1 MRKILCLLM
10 LTALFVSCSSDD
22 DNTDPNNG
30 NGNNNGMIDE
40 KIIGKWKVE
49 YSKTIKPAVYNETTG
64 KPEYNEDATI
74 KEYEGNF
81 GEPNIVPESS
91 MFGDKDVWIN
101 IKNDNSIA
109 AYHTGYPST
118 GYTPKTVTYKIE
130 NGLLKWQTKA
140 ENPYGVIK
148 YSLDGNILVME
159 IIKAENTSGGA
170 THLGYY
176 TISRY
181 SKITE

>member
-1 MRKILCLLM
+1 MRKLLPILLL
-10 LTALFVSCSSDD
+10 AVLFISCSSDD
-22 DNTDPNNG
+22 DNEDPNNG
-30 NGNNNGMIDE
+30 NQNGKDMIDE

-74 KEYEGNF
+74 KEYKGNW
-81 GEPNIVPESS
+81 GEPNVVPESA
-91 MFGDKDVWIN
+91 MFDNKDIEIEITKENN
-101 IKNDNSIA
+101 IIVKPGGGN
-109 AYHTGYPST
+109 Y
-118 GYTPKTVTYKIE
+118 KTILYKIDK
-130 NGLLKWQTKA
+130 GLLKWQTKSD
-140 ENPYGVIK
+140 NPYGVIK
-148 YSLDGNILVME
+148 YSLDGNTLVME
-159 IIKAENTSGGA
+159 IIKAESTSGGV